1 MKRLHRL
8 TAILVKLQSK
18 KIVQASELADKFE
31 VSLRTIY
38 RDMQA
43 LTDAGVPIGAEAGT
57 GYFLVDGYSLPPVMF
72 TEKEANALLTASKI
86 IKTNN
91 DQSLIDAYHE
101 AIDKVIAVLKTSQ
114 KQKLELLDQRV
125 FTYNRRAAHPSNTL
139 SVIQQAIT
147 DFRVLE
153 ISYTNMNKEAS
164 KRRIEPL
171 GVYFT
176 NNTWIVIAYCKLRKD
191 YREFRTDRI
200 ESLVECHE
208 IFTSQRFTLED
219 YYNRR
224 LQQFR
229 TNNSSS

>member
-18 KIVQASELADKFE
+18 KIVQAAELANKFD

-86 IKTNN
+86 IETNN
-91 DQSLIDAYHE
+91 DQSLINEYQE
-101 AIDKVIAVLKTSQ
+101 AIDKVIAVLRTQQ
-114 KQKLELLDQRV
+114 KEKLEILEQRMY
-125 FTYNRRAAHPSNTL
+125 TYSKDEFYPSNSL

-147 DFRVLE
+147 DFRILE
-153 ISYTNMNKEAS
+153 VQYTAATKALT
-164 KRRIEPL
+164 KRVIHPL

-176 NNTWIVIAYCKLRKD
+176 NNTWILIAYCTLRKD
-191 YREFRTDRI
+191 YRQFRTDRI
-200 ESLVECHE
+200 SNLIETQE
-208 IFTSQRFTLED
+208 FFPPQQFTLED
-219 YYNRR
+219 YFKQYSGTYDT
-224 LQQFR
+224 L
-229 TNNSSS
+229 

>member
-18 KIVQASELADKFE
+18 KVVQAAELADKFE

-86 IKTNN
+86 IETNN
-91 DQSLIDAYHE
+91 DQSLINEYQGAV
-101 AIDKVIAVLKTSQ
+101 DKVIAVLKSTQ
-114 KQKLELLDQRV
+114 KEKLELLEQRV
-125 FTYNRRAAHPSNTL
+125 FSYTKNEILPSNSL
-139 SVIQQAIT
+139 LIIQQAIT
-147 DFRVLE
+147 DYRVLE
-153 ISYTNMNKEAS
+153 IKYTAANKEFT
-164 KRRIEPL
+164 KRQVEPL

-176 NNTWIVIAYCKLRKD
+176 NNIWVMIAYCRLRKD
-191 YREFRTDRI
+191 YRQFRTDRI
-200 ESLVECHE
+200 LNLIETQE
-208 IFTSQRFTLED
+208 FFPPQQFTLED
-219 YYNRR
+219 YYKRYYE
-224 LQQFR
+224 
-229 TNNSSS
+229 TNS